1 MRSESNG
8 ARDLA
13 RQVSAGVRAFVVP
26 RVPVTLGVVGVLGVW
41 IGLARIMPPDVLPAP
56 QVVIS
61 RAIQMTQEPYLS
73 ATLQGHVAISM
84 ARVLAGFLLG
94 CTAGIMLGLLKQFV
108 PATRGVLDSL
118 LSLLLPLPPFT
129 LIAVFIVWFG
139 LGETP
144 KIALIFFGVFAR
156 MAIYISA
163 ALQSLPPELYDAGRS
178 LGASGLRMFLFI
190 RVPTALPDLFIGM
203 RILMAIAWTSVM
215 GAELIAAKQ
224 GIGFAIWAAAGNLQ
238 TDIIFVGIFTI
249 STLGCLSDVALYL
262 MGEKLT
268 GGWASRVREA

>member
-1 MRSESNG
+1 
-8 ARDLA
+8 
-13 RQVSAGVRAFVVP
+13 
-26 RVPVTLGVVGVLGVW
+26 VPVAFGLVGVLAVW
-41 IGLARIMPPDVLPAP
+41 IGLAGIMSPDVVPGP
-56 QVVIS
+56 QAVIT
-61 RAIQMTQEPYLS
+61 RAIQMAHEPYIS

-108 PATRGVLDSL
+108 PPTRGVLDSL

-156 MAIYISA
+156 MAIYVAA

-178 LGASGLRMFLFI
+178 LGASGLKMFFFI

-238 TDIIFVGIFTI
+238 TDVIFVGILTI
-249 STLGCLSDVALYL
+249 STLGCLSDAALYL
-262 MGEKLT
+262 TGEKLT